1 MSIAVGFLEFTSV
14 GSGIKT
20 ADLILKNTSIDMIM
34 ASPNCPGKYMILFTG
49 EVSSVKTAIDIAEKE
64 ADAGYLNSLVIPQI
78 DEKVVR
84 ALYSPAPGEVS
95 DSIGIIETLTITA
108 SLLAAD
114 TMVKMAKVEILEL
127 RMGKGLAGK
136 SYVIVTGSVQNVRD
150 AVEGAAERIKDEGIL
165 VSKQVIPGVS
175 SELLDF
181 LC

>member
-20 ADLILKNTSIDMIM
+20 AYLILKNTSIDIIM
-34 ASPNCPGKYMILFTG
+34 ASPNCPGKYMVLFTG
-49 EVSSVKTAIDIAEKE
+49 EVSSVKTAIDMAENE
-64 ADAGYLNSLVIPQI
+64 ADAGYLDSLLIPQI
-78 DEKVVR
+78 DEKVVH
-84 ALYSPAPGEVS
+84 ALYSPSPGEVS
-95 DSIGIIETLTITA
+95 DSIGIIETLTITG

-114 TMVKMAKVEILEL
+114 TMVKASNVEILEL

-136 SYVIVTGSVQNVRD
+136 SYVIVTGSIQDVRE
-150 AVEGAAERIKDEGIL
+150 AVESAAERISDEGIII
-165 VSKQVIPGVS
+165 SKQVIPGVS